1 MTNKKMIMRSP
12 SLSIAKIIAYQG
24 QEYQQACQLRY
35 ELFFAEHNLPW
46 SVLQDEAQ
54 AEYVH
59 VAILCGE
66 VVLAYGQLAPRA
78 DGVYQVCQMV
88 VKPDFQGQQLG
99 RSILLKLIEIALQEQ
114 AIALTLN
121 ARLTAVGFYQ
131 KLGFTT
137 CETTFPSQI
146 TGVPHIKMN
155 REL

>member
-1 MTNKKMIMRSP
+1 MIKKIE
-12 SLSIAKIIAYQG
+12 IAKIIAYQS

-59 VAILCGE
+59 VAILCRDI
-66 VVLAYGQLAPRA
+66 VLAYGQLAPKA
-78 DGVYQVCQMV
+78 DGVFQVCQMV
-88 VKPDFQGQQLG
+88 VKPDYQGQQLG
-99 RSILLKLIEIALQEQ
+99 RSILLKLIEIARQEQ

-131 KLGFTT
+131 KLGFIT
-137 CETTFPSQI
+137 CGTIFPSAV